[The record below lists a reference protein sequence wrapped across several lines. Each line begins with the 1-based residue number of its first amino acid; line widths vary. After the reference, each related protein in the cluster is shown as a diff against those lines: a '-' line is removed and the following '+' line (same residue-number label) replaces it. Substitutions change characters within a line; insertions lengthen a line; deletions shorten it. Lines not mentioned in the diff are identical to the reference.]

1 MLQAIVSSKAGR
13 LPVGVGEE
21 SVSWRHAFKMS
32 EDLLTAAVFGR
43 LAYLEDEVLWRV
55 MRRTF
60 GSPLPDLK
68 VAELVDISF
77 WPRWT
82 DALEADREVEP
93 DVFIDFKLGD
103 PPTSVRLIVE
113 AKLGKHPMQEAQQW
127 AREWVAYKNANGDDE
142 QIVFLC
148 AVGGLGRNIGAT
160 VERIAAELAAQGHDI
175 KVAAAGWD
183 RLLDALEA
191 EREKPMTRPQARIID
206 DMITALGLADYQHLK
221 LLGDLRPRSGT
232 WDAVANATLRNFG

>member
-21 SVSWRHAFKMS
+21 SVSWRRAFQIS

-43 LAYLEDEVLWRV
+43 LAYLEDGVLWRI

-60 GSPLPDLK
+60 GPPLPDLA
-68 VAELVDISF
+68 VAELEDIIF

-93 DVFIDFKLGD
+93 DVFLDFKLGD

-113 AKLGKHPMQEAQQW
+113 AKLGKHPMQEARQW
-127 AREWVAYKNANGDDE
+127 AREWVAYKKANDDDE
-142 QIVFLC
+142 HAVFLC
-148 AVGGLGRNIGAT
+148 AIGGLGKNVGVT
-160 VERIAAELAAQGHDI
+160 VEGIAAELAAQGHDI

-191 EREKPMTRPQARIID
+191 ERDKPMSRSTARIID
-206 DMITALGLADYQHLK
+206 DMVTALGLADYQHLR

-232 WDAVANATLRNFG
+232 WSAAANATLRNFG